1 MQNHKSKEALLVMD
15 MQNGIIS
22 RFLQNENM
30 MLPFQK
36 AIEAARN
43 HLVPVIFVRVA
54 FSTGYP
60 EINPQNKSFST
71 ISESSRMTIS
81 DIATEIHESLKPKSN
96 ESIVIKFRVSA
107 FTGSNL
113 EIILRS
119 QQIDTLVLC
128 GVATSGVILSTLREA
143 SDKDYKLKVLSDA
156 CLDSDNE
163 VQRVLMEKIFPRQS
177 DVLTVD
183 SWTGT
188 LN

>member
-22 RFLQNENM
+22 RFLQDEKVV
-30 MLPFQK
+30 LPFQK
-36 AIEAARN
+36 AVEAARR
-43 HLVPVIFVRVA
+43 HLVPIIFVRVA
-54 FSTGYP
+54 FSQGYP
-60 EINPQNKSFST
+60 EINFQNKSFSI
-71 ISESSRMTIS
+71 ISESSRMTVY
-81 DIATEIHESLKPKSN
+81 DIAAQIHESLKPKPN
-96 ESIVIKFRVSA
+96 EPIVTKFRVSA

-119 QQIDTLVLC
+119 QQIDTLVLS
-128 GVATSGVILSTLREA
+128 GAATSGVILSTLREA

-156 CLDSDNE
+156 CIDSDNE
-163 VQRVLMEKIFPRQS
+163 VHRILMEKIFPRQS

-183 SWTGT
+183 SWTST